1 MNKDYA
7 GAEVLEARNYGYS
20 TQNHPKAWC
29 LHTSEGFNTARYFH
43 TTDRQASTHYVVE
56 QGGKVWQCV
65 PESEGAYANAVEGKP
80 YPAWADP
87 SVNLNLQTIGVEIEG
102 FAWSV
107 RDTMPRGSVQW
118 NALVE
123 LLADRCKALGMPP
136 ENTIGHYMVSTNRS
150 DPGTLDIGAVIEDV
164 QKELN
169 PPIPIEED
177 DMALIVTVAP
187 QTGGDRLMWAPE
199 TGFREITSADLAVID
214 ALVNQGE
221 KGFKQA
227 TIPNAEF
234 DKAKASIP

>member
-1 MNKDYA
+1 MNAAYP

-20 TQNHPKAWC
+20 TKNQPKAWC
-29 LHTSEGFNTARYFH
+29 LHTSEGFNTARYFA

-87 SVNLNLQTIGVEIEG
+87 NVNLNLQTIGVEIEG

-118 NALVE
+118 NALVN

-150 DPGTLDIGAVIEDV
+150 DPGTLDIGAVIADV

-169 PPIPIEED
+169 PPQEED

-187 QTGGDRLMWAPE
+187 EQGGNRLMWTPE
-199 TGFREITSADLAVID
+199 EGFREIVSADLAVID
-214 ALVNQGE
+214 SLVQQGA
-221 KGFKQA
+221 KIDFKQA

-234 DKAKASIP
+234 DKAVIAAKE